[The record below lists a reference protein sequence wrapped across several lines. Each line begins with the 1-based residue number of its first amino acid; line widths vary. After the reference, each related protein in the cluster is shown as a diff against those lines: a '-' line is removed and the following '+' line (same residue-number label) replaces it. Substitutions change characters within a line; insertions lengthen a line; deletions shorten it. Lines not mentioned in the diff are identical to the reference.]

1 MNVSRA
7 ARAIILSFLI
17 QRCSEAQNDLAREL
31 RMKSMERG
39 LAISRVR
46 GNLVDIIPFDAD
58 RIGCVWSR
66 PVYSASFSS
75 DGAKVIVVDNRGVT
89 IQRIDGSIVSTAE
102 VRF

>member
-1 MNVSRA
+1 MKVSRTE
-7 ARAIILSFLI
+7 RVIILSFFI
-17 QRCSEAQNDLAREL
+17 QCCSEAQSDLAREL
-31 RMKSMERG
+31 RNKSMERG

-75 DGAKVIVVDNRGVT
+75 DGSKVIVVDDSGVT
-89 IQRIDGSIVSTAE
+89 IQRINGSIISTAE